1 MIASAA
7 GRRALLALLALIG
20 LALVAWY
27 SGWLDP
33 ILNRG
38 RAAED
43 RYAEGPAV
51 CTEPAG
57 IPDGFDYPQ
66 AEGAIQ
72 VWVGNRDEKRAR
84 RHGWYLWAG
93 LNSLAEGGPVWRG
106 WCTSTQA
113 FAAEDEEAPAAGIHR
128 MLSLGAFRRT
138 DSLAAAA
145 DAEPIFLPG
154 GPAYP
159 VPEPVQAAFPQC
171 YMPPHDGQPGQ
182 LRDGPTYQNNGDL
195 MVAGVI
201 YNRDAYK
208 WIRNKDLYLGST
220 LAPLVPPTDRTARM
234 PLMPP
239 GSIVLKPMM
248 WPVPATGYT
257 ALPVW
262 DDVREDGG
270 RYAGFEVQSKWPRA
284 VALTARRRPEVTR
297 ADVSFLYNLPVG
309 PNNYADAPVADLRD
323 FYAFRPKLEGMDPC
337 DRAILD
343 ASAWW
348 AYNRPFQQGDFLAVV
363 AMHILTKEQPAWT
376 FQSVWWHDRAD
387 RGPFAADRP
396 DIPAKQAPGPWRHY
410 LLTSTYGIPA
420 APGAR
425 SRAALEGPGA
435 GPQWPVAFNPY
446 IELAAD
452 HPIQTNCMNC
462 HHRAA
467 WPGFQLPPPSWPTA
481 SYLAANGPGALD
493 IFRQDDSIFNG
504 LLGSD
509 SMWAISDRVPVPAGY
524 KPPAARGGAASP
536 KPR

>member
-1 MIASAA
+1 MNASAA
-7 GRRALLALLALIG
+7 ARRLAPLLLALLF

-27 SGWLDP
+27 AGWLDP
-33 ILNRG
+33 LIHRRG
-38 RAAED
+38 HSTD
-43 RYAEGPAV
+43 RYAEGPPV
-51 CTEPAG
+51 CTEPAS
-57 IPDGFDYPQ
+57 IPAGFDYPQ

-93 LNSLAEGGPVWRG
+93 LNSQVQGSPVWRS

-113 FAAEDEEAPAAGIHR
+113 FAVGGDGAPGADMHR
-128 MLSLGAFRRT
+128 QLSLNAFRRA

-145 DAEPIFLPG
+145 DSEPIFLPG
-154 GPAYP
+154 APAYP
-159 VPEPVQAAFPQC
+159 VPQPVQTAWPQC

-182 LRDGPTYQNNGDL
+182 LKDGPTYQNNGDL

-208 WIRNKDLYLGST
+208 WIRSRDLYLGST
-220 LAPLVPPTDRTARM
+220 LAPLVPPADRTAKM

-239 GSIVLKPMM
+239 GSVVLKPMM

-262 DDVREDGG
+262 DDVRADGG
-270 RYAGFEVQSKWPRA
+270 HYAGFEIQSKWPRA
-284 VALTARRRPEVTR
+284 VALTAHPQADVRR

-309 PNNYADAPVADLRD
+309 PNKYADAPVASLRD
-323 FYAFRPKLEGMDPC
+323 FYAFRPKLEGMDAC

-348 AYNRPFQQGDFLAVV
+348 AYNRPFSQGDFLAVV
-363 AMHILTKEQPAWT
+363 AMHILTKEQPDWT
-376 FQSVWWHDRAD
+376 FQSVWWHDRPD
-387 RGPFAADRP
+387 DGPFAADRP
-396 DIPAKQAPGPWRHY
+396 DIPGKQAIGPWRHY

-420 APGAR
+420 APA
-425 SRAALEGPGA
+425 GPGSA
-435 GPQWPVAFNPY
+435 PRWPVAFNPY

-452 HPIQTNCMNC
+452 HPIRTNCMNC

-467 WPGFQLPPPSWPTA
+467 WPGFQLPPPSWPTG

-493 IFRQDDSIFNG
+493 IFAQDNVIFNG
-504 LLGSD
+504 LLGTD
-509 SMWAISDRVPVPAGY
+509 SMWAISDRVPVPSGY
-524 KPPAARGGAASP
+524 KPPAVVAGAAGP